1 MENTITQEKYLNPL
15 LKNKLLALGIIT
27 VSALLMSIDNFLTMP
42 YLIGGWHIILYLLLL
57 APLGY
62 LIKTKEI
69 KNPYTK
75 WVIPFLLVMI
85 GDMFYYNNEM
95 VQLTLPII
103 FYLLV
108 ILLYTTSMHEVEVF
122 YQTLLPKFTLRLR
135 LVTYIKEFFHG
146 LIHYEEDKTLYKRI
160 GTAFIITLPFLG
172 IFIVLLTGADSQY
185 LNVLKMLFSFQDTL
199 NIEYFFTMPFYF
211 FSYLFLFIYSFSNQ
225 TKRVINH
232 NSKQLDILI
241 VGIFLG
247 MINLLFLSFISMQIP
262 FLLSSHNIPEGIN
275 IATFAREGF
284 FQLMMV
290 MGLVSLIFLYI
301 LRRSK
306 GEKMINLMLIGLL
319 IQSVVMGIVSL
330 KKMHLYQSIKG
341 ATVLRY
347 YVEWFDYFLILVL
360 LLGIIFLI
368 RKYAF
373 TTLVNI
379 ITILGMSA
387 FTIIISLNIDGMVA
401 KHNIEK
407 FQTTP
412 EKLDK
417 EALGALSID
426 ALPIV
431 KKYNISQHYHEK
443 HISSESKEIA
453 SKNLFYLWY
462 IMDERKNCNSFKT
475 YHYGYCSKLKKYGK

>member
-15 LKNKLLALGIIT
+15 LKNKLLALGVIT

-42 YLIGGWHIILYLLLL
+42 DLIGGWHIVLYLLLL
-57 APLGY
+57 APLAY

-75 WVIPFLLVMI
+75 WVIPFLLIMI

-95 VQLTLPII
+95 VQWMLPII

-108 ILLYTTSMHEVEVF
+108 ILLYTTSMHDVEVF
-122 YQTLLPKFTLRLR
+122 YQTFLPKFTLRLR
-135 LVTYIKEFFHG
+135 LITYTKEFFHG

-160 GTAFIITLPFLG
+160 GTALIITLPFLG
-172 IFIVLLTGADSQY
+172 IFIALLTGADSHY
-185 LNVLKMLFSFQDTL
+185 LNTLKMLFSFQDTL
-199 NIEYFFTMPFYF
+199 NIKYFFTMPLYF

-232 NSKQLDILI
+232 NNKQLDILI
-241 VGIFLG
+241 IGIFLG
-247 MINLLFLSFISMQIP
+247 IINLLFLSFITMQIP
-262 FLLSSHNIPEGIN
+262 FLLSSHNIPEGIT

-301 LRRSK
+301 LKRSR
-306 GEKMINLMLIGLL
+306 GEKIINFMLIGLL
-319 IQSVVMGIVSL
+319 IQSVIMGIVSL

-360 LLGIIFLI
+360 LLGMIFLI

-379 ITILGMSA
+379 ITMLGMSA
-387 FTIIISLNIDGMVA
+387 FTIIVSLNIDGMVA
-401 KHNIEK
+401 NHNIEK
-407 FQTTP
+407 FQNTP

-417 EALGALSID
+417 YALGKLSID
-426 ALPIV
+426 ALPIIS
-431 KKYNISQHYHEK
+431 KY
-443 HISSESKEIA
+443 HIVLNHKEDYRG
-453 SKNLFYLWY
+453 KENTFYPWY
-462 IMDERKNCNSFKT
+462 IQQERKNCNNFKT
-475 YHYGYCSKLKKYGK
+475 YHYGYCSKLKKYGE